1 MISTGR
7 GASSA
12 AGARPPIRS
21 QRSSS
26 ATTKR
31 SIGSAAPASPSKN
44 WPASV
49 SANRPIPHGF
59 RGALA
64 PLGFRQLQRETAMG
78 GVTVRG
84 VVVTTV
90 SLIIA
95 LYLYEK
101 IKGSLP

>member
-1 MISTGR
+1 
-7 GASSA
+7 
-12 AGARPPIRS
+12 
-21 QRSSS
+21 
-26 ATTKR
+26 
-31 SIGSAAPASPSKN
+31 
-44 WPASV
+44 
-49 SANRPIPHGF
+49 
-59 RGALA
+59 
-64 PLGFRQLQRETAMG
+64 MG